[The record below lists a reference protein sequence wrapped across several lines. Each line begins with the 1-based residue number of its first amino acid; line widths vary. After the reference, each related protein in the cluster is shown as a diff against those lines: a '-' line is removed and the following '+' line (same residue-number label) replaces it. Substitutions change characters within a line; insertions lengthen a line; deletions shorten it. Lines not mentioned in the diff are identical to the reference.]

1 MALMDKKRYEG
12 KRHQSRRSRKRIYRK
27 RRRTGF
33 FVFVGLVVL
42 TIGALIYLRM
52 SPTSEEGV
60 ETVERVEDPSV
71 VEAPEEPATEEAA
84 EEEEEAA
91 PPPPDE
97 PTMYLTIP
105 KLGIYNALVIDDV
118 SETLGLELGAGH
130 LPGTGFPWIPG
141 SNTYIAGHRIGY
153 PGTGS
158 DHIFFNLHL
167 LGRGDEIFLTD
178 ANGTG
183 YKYRVSESLQ
193 IDPSDVW
200 VTEPVAGRDVV
211 SLQTCIENFGD
222 FATLGPNWN
231 VRFIIRAD
239 KVAQA

>member
-1 MALMDKKRYEG
+1 MALMDKKQYEG
-12 KRHQSRRSRKRIYRK
+12 KRYQRRRSQKRIYRK

-42 TIGALIYLRM
+42 TIGALIYLST
-52 SPTSEEGV
+52 SPTSEEEVG
-60 ETVERVEDPSV
+60 TVERAEDPSV
-71 VEAPEEPATEEAA
+71 VGAPEEPATEEAA

-91 PPPPDE
+91 PPPPDD

-105 KLGIYNALVIDDV
+105 KLGIYNALVLDDV

-141 SNTYIAGHRIGY
+141 SNTYIAGHRLGY

-158 DHIFFNLHL
+158 DRIFFNLHFL
-167 LGRGDEIFLTD
+167 TRGDEIFLTD
-178 ANGTG
+178 ANGTV
-183 YKYRVSESLQ
+183 YEYQVSESLQ
-193 IDPSDVW
+193 VDPMDVE
-200 VTEPVAGRDVV
+200 VTEPVEGRDVV
-211 SLQTCIENFGD
+211 SLQTCIENYDD

-231 VRFIIRAD
+231 VRYILRAD
-239 KVAQA
+239 KVA